1 MSVIYILSKHA
12 WVLLLK
18 NKKSEMITKGF
29 QRNLD
34 ELVCTPNKI
43 WVDKG
48 SNFTIDQWNH
58 GYKELC
64 L

>member
-1 MSVIYILSKHA
+1 MLP
-12 WVLLLK
+12 LK

-48 SNFTIDQWNH
+48 SNFTIDQ
-58 GYKELC
+58 
-64 L
+64 